1 MLPHIKLA
9 PSVIILYS
17 ALFSVRTDVYM
28 LVLQLPEKLYYYIYI
43 YIYIL
48 CIRIISLEWIY
59 TYCIIH
65 KYNIYFRIYII
76 YIYIYMGFRL

>member
-43 YIYIL
+43 YIYIMYQNYQL
-48 CIRIISLEWIY
+48 GMDIY
-59 TYCIIH
+59 VLYHT
-65 KYNIYFRIYII
+65 
-76 YIYIYMGFRL
+76 